1 MNTKRVLIA
10 DDEPQLAEMLAN
22 SLTKLGSEYVFDIV
36 YDGTAAVQQ
45 LKQHEYVL
53 LITDYRMP
61 EMDGLDLARE
71 AHQIQPDMQIVLMTA
86 HTTEDLRN
94 TVKQGL
100 THGFIEKPF
109 SVTEIREIVRRA
121 VDQTLQKASS
131 HKNEEHLVEPSVH
144 KYLKELQ
151 GNTGA
156 RNVLL
161 INTDGFPIE
170 VIGAKETLD
179 VTSVSAL
186 VAANF
191 IAASELANL
200 LGNRS
205 IFKSSYHEGSDYN
218 IYAYYVNDNALLV
231 VVFGAESKTGAV
243 WFYTKQTATALVN
256 VLASRSPENFRSYHE
271 ALAAQKE
278 SSEVTNILPSADEMK
293 TAISAEL
300 DNLFGG
306 DLAQGQPLSLLSFE
320 EAIKAGL
327 ISGQGINKQK

>member
-22 SLTKLGSEYVFDIV
+22 SLARLGNEYVFDIV
-36 YDGTAAVQQ
+36 YDGAAALEQ

-86 HTTEDLRN
+86 HSTDDLRN
-94 TVKQGL
+94 TVKEGL
-100 THGFIEKPF
+100 TNGFIEKPF

-121 VDQTLQKASS
+121 VDQTLQKTIS
-131 HKNEEHLVEPSVH
+131 HKSEEHIIEPSVQKH
-144 KYLKELQ
+144 LKELQ

-170 VIGAKETLD
+170 VVGAKETLD

-200 LGNRS
+200 LGNSS

-231 VVFGAESKTGAV
+231 VVFGTESKTGAV
-243 WFYTKQTATALVN
+243 WFYTKQTATALVTA
-256 VLASRSPENFRSYHE
+256 LADRPVGRGRSYQTVS
-271 ALAAQKE
+271 A
-278 SSEVTNILPSADEMK
+278 SEKAPTAPPPPLPAVADMK

-300 DNLFGG
+300 DSLFGG
-306 DLAQGQPLSLLSFE
+306 DPAQGQALSLLSFE
-320 EAIKAGL
+320 EAVTAGL
-327 ISGQGINKQK
+327 IAVPGSKQK

>member
-1 MNTKRVLIA
+1 M
-10 DDEPQLAEMLAN
+10 
-22 SLTKLGSEYVFDIV
+22 FDIV
-36 YDGTAAVQQ
+36 YDGAAAVEQ
-45 LKQHEYVL
+45 LKQNKYVL

-86 HTTEDLRN
+86 HGTDDLRN
-94 TVKQGL
+94 TVKEGL
-100 THGFIEKPF
+100 TNSFIEKPF

-121 VDQTLQKASS
+121 VDQTLQKVSA
-131 HKNEEHLVEPSVH
+131 HKSEEHVVEPSVQ

-156 RNVLL
+156 RNVML

-205 IFKSSYHEGSDYN
+205 IFKSSYHEGSEYN

-231 VVFGAESKTGAV
+231 VVFGAESKIGAV
-243 WFYTKQTATALVN
+243 WFYTKQTATALVAA
-256 VLASRSPENFRSYHE
+256 LATRPPENFRSYHE
-271 ALAAQKE
+271 ALTSEKAQLRSTNTLPAA
-278 SSEVTNILPSADEMK
+278 AEME

-300 DNLFGG
+300 ESLFGG
-306 DLAQGQPLSLLSFE
+306 DSANGQSLSLLSFE
-320 EAIKAGL
+320 EAISAGL
-327 ISGQGINKQK
+327 ISGQGIQIKK